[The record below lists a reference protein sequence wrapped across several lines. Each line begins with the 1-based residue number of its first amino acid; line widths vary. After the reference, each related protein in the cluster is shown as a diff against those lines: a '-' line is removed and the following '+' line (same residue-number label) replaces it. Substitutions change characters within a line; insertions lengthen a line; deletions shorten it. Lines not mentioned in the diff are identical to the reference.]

1 MPDDRRHLAIFDLD
15 DTLLDGDCTGL
26 WIAWLV
32 RRRWV
37 EDGEA
42 FMEQVARHDQQYHAG
57 TLDMQAH
64 LRFVLAPLVG
74 RRHDT
79 VRDEVV
85 AFVETWI
92 RPRLMPG
99 ALERLAWHRD
109 QGHDTLIISASMYHL
124 VEPIAREVG
133 ADDALAT
140 PPAFDAEGRFTGE
153 PTGIVTYQTG
163 KLTALEA
170 WLAEREAAHARPD
183 ILWGYSDSYNDL
195 PLLEHVDHAHATQP
209 DARLARV
216 AEQRGWPR
224 FDWRN
229 ASATS
234 TKGAKAA
241 PSW

>member
-1 MPDDRRHLAIFDLD
+1 MPADSRHLAIFDLD

-64 LRFVLAPLVG
+64 LRFVLAPLI
-74 RRHDT
+74 RRRRET
-79 VRDEVV
+79 VHDEVV
-85 AFVETWI
+85 AFVEAWI

-109 QGHDTLIISASMYHL
+109 QGHATLVISASMHHL
-124 VEPIAREVG
+124 VDPIAREVG
-133 ADDALAT
+133 ADEALAT
-140 PPAFDAEGRFTGE
+140 LPAFDAEGRFTGE
-153 PTGIVTYQTG
+153 PTGIVTYQSG
-163 KLTALEA
+163 KLKALEA
-170 WLAEREAAHARPD
+170 WLAERDVEHTRPGT
-183 ILWGYSDSYNDL
+183 LWGYSDSHNDL

-224 FDWRN
+224 FDWRK
-229 ASATS
+229 APAAT
-234 TKGAKAA
+234 TKGANAA
-241 PSW
+241 SSW

>member
-1 MPDDRRHLAIFDLD
+1 MPADSHQLAIFDLD

-42 FMEQVARHDQQYHAG
+42 FMNQVACHEQQYHAG

-64 LRFVLAPLVG
+64 LRFVLAPLIG
-74 RRHDT
+74 RRRET

-109 QGHDTLIISASMYHL
+109 QGHATLIISASMYHL

-140 PPAFDAEGRFTGE
+140 PPAFDAEDCFTGE
-153 PTGIVTYQTG
+153 PTGIVTYQSG

-170 WLAEREAAHARPD
+170 WLAECEAAHARPG
-183 ILWGYSDSYNDL
+183 ILWGYSDSHNDL
-195 PLLEHVDHAHATQP
+195 PLLEHVDHAHVTQP
-209 DARLARV
+209 DARLARI
-216 AEQRGWPR
+216 AELRGWPR
-224 FDWRN
+224 FDWR
-229 ASATS
+229 APSAAM
-234 TKGAKAA
+234 TKGANAA
-241 PSW
+241 SSW